1 MIKNKNLLA
10 FVVSLFLS
18 QIMTQ
23 GVFADTNY
31 RVKSSDNLN
40 KIAEKHYEDSG
51 LTKSQIMVGIY
62 ASNPNSFKN
71 GNINK
76 LLRGQK
82 LVLPDAD
89 KINQISDHEAELVL
103 SARKKRTLKKR
114 RIKKRSKAKK
124 RKSKPRKKL
133 RTRKL
138 AVSQAKDVKKINKL
152 EKESE
157 SLRKRLDL
165 LLAEKSARD
174 NKLKELENSLQAALK
189 KTAMAASTASA
200 VVSDDKKANVE
211 PDKQVQINKVKSSA
225 GAVKQTTSES
235 ELVTKR
241 ANEKLRETNELLEK
255 NLQESKNEIAK
266 RTRDSLA
273 KEHAIKTS
281 QTSNTTEVSNT
292 FDTSNKYLQW
302 ALLSLLLLPLVWFAK
317 RFIGAKKVKQQPAWV
332 SESENPSAV
341 IGAGNEQIDTHYQE
355 APVESSIKLDVASAY
370 LESGNTDEAMEI
382 LNEILLEG
390 NPEQKS
396 QAQDLL
402 DRYS

>member
-1 MIKNKNLLA
+1 MIKNKKLLA
-10 FVVSLFLS
+10 LLVSLLFS
-18 QIMTQ
+18 QMMTQ

-40 KIAEKHYEDSG
+40 KIAERHYENSG

-62 ASNPNSFKN
+62 ASNPKSFRN

-89 KINQISDHEAELVL
+89 KINQISAHEAELVL
-103 SARKKRTLKKR
+103 SARKKGKVKKR
-114 RIKKRSKAKK
+114 RVKKRSKVK
-124 RKSKPRKKL
+124 RKSKPRKKK
-133 RTRKL
+133 RARKL
-138 AVSQAKDVKKINKL
+138 AVSQAKDVQKINKL

-165 LLAEKSARD
+165 LLAEKSTRD
-174 NKLKELENSLQAALK
+174 NKLKELEDSLQAALK
-189 KTAMAASTASA
+189 KTAIVASTAS
-200 VVSDDKKANVE
+200 VVASGDKKAIVE
-211 PDKQVQINKVKSSA
+211 PDKQTQINNVNSSA
-225 GAVKQTTSES
+225 EPVKKAASES
-235 ELVTKR
+235 ELITKR

-255 NLQESKNEIAK
+255 NLQESKKEIAK

-273 KEHAIKTS
+273 KK
-281 QTSNTTEVSNT
+281 QTVNTDQAPRTTEVSNT

-317 RFIGAKKVKQQPAWV
+317 RFIGGKKAKQQPAWV
-332 SESENPSAV
+332 SESEGHSAV
-341 IGAGNEQIDTHYQE
+341 MGASNEHIDTHYQE
-355 APVESSIKLDVASAY
+355 APVESSIKFDVASAY

-382 LNEILLEG
+382 LNEILVEG
-390 NPEQKS
+390 SAEQKS

>member
-1 MIKNKNLLA
+1 MIKNKKLLA
-10 FVVSLFLS
+10 LLVSLLLS
-18 QIMTQ
+18 QIMAQ
-23 GVFADTNY
+23 GVLAVTNY
-31 RVKSSDNLN
+31 RIKASDNLN
-40 KIAEKHYEDSG
+40 KIAERHYEDSG

-62 ASNPNSFKN
+62 ASNPKSFRN
-71 GNINK
+71 GDINK

-103 SARKKRTLKKR
+103 SARTKRKVKKR
-114 RIKKRSKAKK
+114 RIKKRSKAK
-124 RKSKPRKKL
+124 RKSKLRKKQ
-133 RTRKL
+133 RTKKL
-138 AVSQAKDVKKINKL
+138 AVSQAKDVQKINKL

-174 NKLKELENSLQAALK
+174 NKLKELEGSLQAALK
-189 KTAMAASTASA
+189 KTALTASTASA
-200 VVSDDKKANVE
+200 VASENKKVIVEPSKQAQINNVKNSAEPVKKA
-211 PDKQVQINKVKSSA
+211 
-225 GAVKQTTSES
+225 TSES
-235 ELVTKR
+235 ELVTKK

-255 NLQESKNEIAK
+255 NLQESKKEIAK

-273 KEHAIKTS
+273 KEHAIKAG
-281 QTSNTTEVSNT
+281 QVSNTTEVSNT

-317 RFIGAKKVKQQPAWV
+317 RFISAKKVKQQPAWV
-332 SESENPSAV
+332 TETEGQNSV
-341 IGAGNEQIDTHYQE
+341 LGAGNQQIDTHYQE

-390 NPEQKS
+390 NAEQKS

>member
-1 MIKNKNLLA
+1 MIKNKKLLA
-10 FVVSLFLS
+10 LLVSLLLS
-18 QIMTQ
+18 QIMAQ

-40 KIAEKHYEDSG
+40 KIAERHYEDSG

-62 ASNPNSFKN
+62 ASNPKSFRN
-71 GNINK
+71 GDINK

-103 SARKKRTLKKR
+103 SARTKRKVKKR
-114 RIKKRSKAKK
+114 RIKKRSKAK
-124 RKSKPRKKL
+124 RKSKPRKKQ
-133 RTRKL
+133 RTKKL
-138 AVSQAKDVKKINKL
+138 AVSQAKDVQKINKL

-174 NKLKELENSLQAALK
+174 NKLKELEGSLQAALK
-189 KTAMAASTASA
+189 KTALTASTASA
-200 VVSDDKKANVE
+200 VASENKKVIVEPSKQAQINNVKNSAEPVKKA
-211 PDKQVQINKVKSSA
+211 
-225 GAVKQTTSES
+225 TSES
-235 ELVTKR
+235 ELVTKK

-255 NLQESKNEIAK
+255 NLQESKKEIAK

-273 KEHAIKTS
+273 KEHAIKTG
-281 QTSNTTEVSNT
+281 QVSNTTEVSNT

-317 RFIGAKKVKQQPAWV
+317 RFISAKKVKQQPAWFTETEGQNSV
-332 SESENPSAV
+332 L
-341 IGAGNEQIDTHYQE
+341 GAGNQQIDTHYQE

-390 NPEQKS
+390 NAEQKS

-402 DRYS
+402 NRYS